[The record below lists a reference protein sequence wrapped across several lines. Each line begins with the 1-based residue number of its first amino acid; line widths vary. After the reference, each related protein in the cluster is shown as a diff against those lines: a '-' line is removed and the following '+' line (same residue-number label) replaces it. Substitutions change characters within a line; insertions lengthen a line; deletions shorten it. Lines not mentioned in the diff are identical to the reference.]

1 MIIKLTFGLFITR
14 SINITRGCTRSP
26 LSKLQHTYCFLPV
39 SPDKSPGPDT
49 NKSLCLLSLVLPH
62 KEYSCFFTSQ
72 VLKLPCKNQLSI
84 SFSPY
89 LTPSF
94 FFFFIF
100 CIGSHGN
107 KSVGRES
114 VTLILAFCTIQ
125 NLSSDPQASVI

>member
-14 SINITRGCTRSP
+14 SINITRGFTRPP

-49 NKSLCLLSLVLPH
+49 NKSFCLLSLVWPH
-62 KEYSCFFTSQ
+62 KEYSVSLHLKCSNSHVKTNYQFFSLFNSQ
-72 VLKLPCKNQLSI
+72 L
-84 SFSPY
+84 
-89 LTPSF
+89 